1 MAKTCGTAAA
11 PLTLPPPPP
20 LRRLSSQATTSGG
33 RGLPTGPR
41 FARPEDRLLLGLG
54 RRAEPWPKLGEEG
67 RSGQPRH
74 ALEILRIEMAADV
87 FAAHPCVFRVR
98 SPAPV
103 TAFLETLDP
112 PALRLADIQFHH
124 RISPPPGQGP

>member
-1 MAKTCGTAAA
+1 MAKTGGTEAA
-11 PLTLPPPPP
+11 PLTLPSLPT

-74 ALEILRIEMAADV
+74 ALEI
-87 FAAHPCVFRVR
+87 R
-98 SPAPV
+98 SEEH
-103 TAFLETLDP
+103 TSELQSLM
-112 PALRLADIQFHH
+112 
-124 RISPPPGQGP
+124 RISYAVFFLKKK